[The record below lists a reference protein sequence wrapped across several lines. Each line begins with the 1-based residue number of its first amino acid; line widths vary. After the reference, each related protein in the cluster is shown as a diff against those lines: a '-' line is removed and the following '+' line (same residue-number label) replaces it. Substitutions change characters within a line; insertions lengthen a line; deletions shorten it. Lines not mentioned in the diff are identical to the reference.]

1 MKQLIAILRL
11 LGIISL
17 AAFIIL
23 TMLNYS
29 SLANIILVISINI
42 FGLVVLLQLYR
53 FYIGNYMKQEDI
65 VDN

>member
-1 MKQLIAILRL
+1 MKQFIAILRL

-29 SLANIILVISINI
+29 SLANIILVISINL